1 MKNLIADVQSVC
13 CMWKD
18 RWLRSRSS
26 ALYLNLMGAWTALH
40 SVKPDCSPRSVI
52 FRKSNQITEAI
63 HKTRSD
69 NRVCA
74 PYKRRITQFMYYFD
88 RSKIKAD
95 CWEMA
100 RHSNFK
106 WLLGKYTTTLL
117 LHHYE
122 EPAEYSVFKWQVFN
136 SEIREN
142 MSFSI
147 CLYYLNFKLHHFFM
161 NRHQVLAAYV
171 KQLLK

>member
-1 MKNLIADVQSVC
+1 MDFREIITEVLLFFKSTSSENTPGRLISKIYKNAQIHFMNIVIAWTQWKDLITDVQSVC

-18 RWLRSRSS
+18 RWLRSPTS
-26 ALYLNLMGAWTALH
+26 ALYLNLRGAWTALH

-63 HKTRSD
+63 HKTRSN

-74 PYKRRITQFMYYFD
+74 PYKRRITQFTCYFD

-95 CWEMA
+95 CWGMA

-106 WLLGKYTTTLL
+106 WLLDKCTTTLL
-117 LHHYE
+117 LHPYE
-122 EPAEYSVFKWQVFN
+122 EPFEQ
-136 SEIREN
+136 
-142 MSFSI
+142 
-147 CLYYLNFKLHHFFM
+147 
-161 NRHQVLAAYV
+161 
-171 KQLLK
+171 